1 MKKTTKSFVQYI
13 AMLLLFMG
21 MANNVWAAVLGAGE
35 SITFIIDDSS
45 ASQSDGWNGG
55 PYFYAWDASDNALTG
70 GWPGTEIGAKKYVFT
85 EGATIPAGVIF
96 RSKYDWGGNTGK
108 TADIKDCNGVA
119 FQANYTYTIK
129 LTGSYSGS
137 GENRIFAHTITGV
150 AGSSG
155 GGSTD
160 ANLNEPY
167 VISVYKNG
175 WDKQYAF
182 TPVAG
187 SKNYEYEVTVEIPD
201 FTGNLADYQYW
212 VGEGCVCNEA
222 WKDGQSANYNLGSRN
237 NADDDYLT
245 SCSTGT
251 FKAKIYA
258 LQENGQ
264 PHGEARNYYIHSM
277 TCAEHIAKLSL
288 NSSVRE
294 FDLAEPPTSITLTAT
309 ADEKSEGNY
318 IWYKSDDEGASY
330 TKMTETTAN
339 TYTITGDA
347 VPMGARN
354 YYKVARKVVDSQDF
368 IEAITVIYTVQSC
381 GAESK
386 GTNIFRQDFGELTA
400 VKGTGSRSSFSNI
413 VSGYNYQ
420 PAPYKINES
429 YYAVVADP
437 YYCGCGE
444 GSDMSESVTDEC
456 LGRNAWFRELRDHT
470 LNNNSNT
477 APYGGMLMI
486 NFKEKGIAYQR
497 ELTPEEHL
505 KITKNSI
512 LKFSAYFASAAKY
525 DPGFIGIDVELII
538 QFKKN
543 GSTEWE
549 DAIGMESTVSYEE
562 GWQRSEIEWPVKD
575 ADGVFRVVI
584 KNNSDSGTGNDLLMD
599 DVSLDLCTPAFAL
612 YFADEDGNQ
621 FEELEAKKITETA
634 KVQIKKID
642 FGSLGTDPCI
652 QVYKR
657 IVNGNTTS
665 YVHVSEM
672 TLSGDY
678 YITNVSPQELF
689 ENIPGQVELVAVA
702 SAKSGG
708 ACDLDIR
715 TGVEDGTYT
724 PGKQNNVIFSGN
736 YLTYSLNCGTS
747 TLTNHDGT
755 AKVCV
760 SDVDRQEMAKMP
772 KLKLT
777 SNNISEVVYVDIYVN
792 NQPFMQEVQYREQTA
807 GCGYMLL
814 DLDALY
820 YDANAD
826 YYQWPVGTNT
836 IKVKVSERFV
846 DASICE
852 RWANGSIAV
861 QVVARPSITVQPM
874 GDEVCQGETK
884 TLTVTANPVSK
895 YQWQEMK
902 PGDTDW
908 SNVGTNSASF
918 TTPATMGNETQYRV
932 KLYND
937 NDLMCAS
944 TSDIAAMTIISCNDM
959 QLTQSADVQ
968 KVCLGDEFIYSVSLF
983 NNAAG
988 NANGVYAVVEWDP
1001 AVLQLDEDE
1010 VCIEFN
1016 TVTRVWRAGIVF
1028 PSKASAGLGL
1038 KFKVISNDVAD
1049 IHIKSYIS
1057 KLNGDTFN
1065 NYDEQTSSQMKG
1077 ETVITFNDRAE
1088 SPQKKR
1094 PNELFAYNLCR
1105 TGNPTEKVAY
1115 DFLIEGTGTGSS
1127 LKLVWMDMDYN
1138 IIPAS
1143 EAYFYADVPQTDSL
1157 YVYNA
1162 PDGYCPS
1169 DTIKVRY
1176 RVKENT
1182 ANPTVK
1188 NYEDCVI
1195 EGASEELLKTLVTNQ
1210 EDYKYLTF
1218 FDEDK
1223 EEVRVFDPATPG
1235 NNTYY
1240 VVAFKE
1246 EINTCPSDTIAIQV
1260 KVKDYAID
1268 SNIEAEGATICP
1280 NSDVTLSAVE
1290 LFDENQTNVVIR
1302 WYSDPNLG
1310 AESLLYTGTDYD
1322 LENVENDT
1330 YLYVTVQ
1337 TADYCENQAGDAK
1350 ELYVALKQASPE
1362 LEIQPKEQ
1370 LITIGGIPSFTI
1382 TPQFVG
1388 QASEYQVY
1396 VNGEPIEQI
1405 TQYKPY
1411 VDSEYMIVFDGE
1423 CGVTADTAN
1432 VVVQWPT
1439 VFTPYV
1445 IDGLND
1451 TFVQDMDPNFHT
1463 AIFNRFGMP
1472 LLETDNGW
1480 DGKLA
1485 DGKLAVP
1492 GVYYYVVTLPDGNVK
1507 KGTIEVFKK

>member
-1 MKKTTKSFVQYI
+1 MKKTKSFIQYA
-13 AMLLLFMG
+13 AMLILFMG
-21 MANNVWAAVLGAGE
+21 ISSNVWAAVLGAGE

-45 ASQSDGWNGG
+45 AKQSDGWNGG
-55 PYFYAWDASDNALTG
+55 PYFYAWDASNNALTG

-108 TADIKDCNGVA
+108 TADINDCNGVA

-258 LQENGQ
+258 LQENGM

-277 TCAEHIAKLSL
+277 TCAEHSAKLSL

-309 ADEKSEGNY
+309 ADEKSEGNFV
-318 IWYKSDDEGASY
+318 WYQSTDEGATY
-330 TKMTETTAN
+330 TKITETTAN
-339 TYTITGDA
+339 TYTLTGSA

-354 YYKVARKVVDSQDF
+354 YFKVARKVVDSEDF
-368 IEAITVIYTVQSC
+368 VESIVVIYTVQSC

-444 GSDMSESVTDEC
+444 GSDMSELVTDEC

-470 LNNNSNT
+470 LNNTSNK

-525 DPGFIGIDVELII
+525 DPSFIGIDVELII

-612 YFADEDGNQ
+612 YFADDKGNQ
-621 FEELEAKKITETA
+621 FEELEAQKLSETA
-634 KVQIKKID
+634 KVQVKQID
-642 FGSLGTDPCI
+642 FGSLGANPCI
-652 QVYKR
+652 QLFAR
-657 IVNGNTTS
+657 ETSGTTTS
-665 YVHVSEM
+665 YTYVSDL
-672 TLSGDY
+672 TLSNGY
-678 YITNVSPQELF
+678 YTSNVAIQDL
-689 ENIPGQVELVAVA
+689 IQTVPGQVELVAIA

-708 ACDLDIR
+708 VCDSDIR
-715 TGVEDGTYT
+715 TGVENGVYE

-736 YLTYSLNCGTS
+736 YLTYSITCGTS
-747 TLTNHDGT
+747 SLTNHEGT

-760 SDVDRQEMAKMP
+760 SDANGTELAKMP

-777 SNNISEVVYVDIYVN
+777 STNISGLVYFDVYVN
-792 NQPFMQEVQYREQTA
+792 NQPFVTQAVYSEETA
-807 GCGYMLL
+807 GCGYMLV
-814 DLDALY
+814 DVDQLY
-820 YDANAD
+820 YDVNGT
-826 YYQWPVGTNT
+826 YYQWPVGTNV
-836 IKVKVSERFV
+836 IKIKVSEKFK
-846 DASICE
+846 DASVCE

-861 QVVARPSITVQPM
+861 QVVARPSITTNLV
-874 GDEVCQGETK
+874 GAEVCQGETT
-884 TLTVTANPVSK
+884 TLSIAASPVTK
-895 YQWQEMK
+895 YQWQTIK
-902 PGDTDW
+902 PGDADW
-908 SNVGTNSASF
+908 SNVGTNSASY
-918 TTPATMGNETQYRV
+918 TTPADMANETQYRV
-932 KLYND
+932 QLYND
-937 NDLMCAS
+937 NDLLCAT
-944 TSDIAAMTIISCNDM
+944 TSDVATMSVISCNDM
-959 QLTQSADVQ
+959 KLTQSADVE
-968 KVCLGDEFIYSVSLF
+968 KVCLGDEFIYSVSLY

-988 NANGVYAVVEWDP
+988 NANNVYAVVEWDP
-1001 AVLQLDEDE
+1001 AVLQLDEE
-1010 VCIEFN
+1010 TVCVEFN
-1016 TVTRVWRAGIVF
+1016 TVTHVWRAGFVF

-1049 IHIKSYIS
+1049 IRIKSYIS

-1077 ETVITFNDRAE
+1077 ETIVTFNEIADT
-1088 SPQKKR
+1088 PQKKR

-1105 TGNPTEKVAY
+1105 TGIAGDKVAY

-1127 LKLVWMDMDYN
+1127 LNLIWMDMDYN
-1138 IIPAS
+1138 IIPAE
-1143 EAYFYADVPQTDSL
+1143 EAYFYSDVPQTDSM

-1162 PDGYCPS
+1162 PDGFCPS

-1176 RVKENT
+1176 RVKDYT
-1182 ANPTVK
+1182 TNPKVK
-1188 NYEDCVI
+1188 DYIDCVI
-1195 EGASEELLKTLVTNQ
+1195 DGASEELLKTLVINQ
-1210 EDYKYLTF
+1210 ADYKYLVF
-1218 FDEDK
+1218 K
-1223 EEVRVFDPATPG
+1223 NEEGAEVTTYNPSEPG
-1235 NNTYY
+1235 KNTYY
-1240 VVAFKE
+1240 VTAYKE
-1246 EINTCPSDTIAIQV
+1246 EINTCGSETIPV
-1260 KVKDYAID
+1260 TVNVKDYAVASHIA
-1268 SNIEAEGATICP
+1268 AEGAAICP
-1280 NSDVTLSAVE
+1280 SAEITLSAAEV
-1290 LFDENQTNVVIR
+1290 FDQNQTNVVIR
-1302 WYSDPNLG
+1302 WYSDPNLT
-1310 AESLLYTGTDYD
+1310 AASLLQEGDEYTIT
-1322 LENVENDT
+1322 NAVEDT
-1330 YLYVTVQ
+1330 YLYVTVE
-1337 TADYCENQAGDAK
+1337 TSDFCENQAGDAK
-1350 ELYVALKQASPE
+1350 EVLVSMKQATPE
-1362 LEIQPKEQ
+1362 MEIQPKEQ
-1370 LITIGGIPSFTI
+1370 LITIGGMPSFTVS
-1382 TPQFVG
+1382 PQFT
-1388 QASEYQVY
+1388 AETPEYQVY
-1396 VNGEPIEQI
+1396 VNDVLVEDI

-1411 VDSEYMIVFDGE
+1411 VDAVYMVVYEGE
-1423 CGVTADTAN
+1423 CGIAADSASVT
-1432 VVVQWPT
+1432 VQWPT
-1439 VFTPYV
+1439 VFTPYQK
-1445 IDGLND
+1445 DGLND
-1451 TFVQDMDPNFHT
+1451 TFVKDMQPNFRT
-1463 AIFNRFGMP
+1463 EIFNRFGMP
-1472 LLETDNGW
+1472 LIATDNGW
-1480 DGKLA
+1480 DGYLT
-1485 DGKLAVP
+1485 DGKLAMP

>member
-119 FQANYTYTIK
+119 FQANYTYTVK
-129 LTGSYSGS
+129 LTGAYSGS
-137 GENRIFAHTITGV
+137 GEDRIFAHTITGV

-584 KNNSDSGTGNDLLMD
+584 KNNSYSGTGNDLLMD

-937 NDLMCAS
+937 NDLLCAT
-944 TSDIAAMTIISCNDM
+944 TSEVATITTTTCNDM

-968 KVCLGDEFIYSVSLF
+968 KVCVGDEFIYSVSLF

-988 NANGVYAVVEWDP
+988 NANNVFAVVEWDP
-1001 AVLQLDEDE
+1001 AVLQLDEE
-1010 VCIEFN
+1010 TVCVEFN
-1016 TVTRVWRAGIVF
+1016 TVTHVWRAGIVF

-1038 KFKVISNDVAD
+1038 KFKVISNDVPS
-1049 IHIKSYIS
+1049 ISIKSYVS
-1057 KLNGDTFN
+1057 SLNNDTFDS
-1065 NYDEQTSSQMKG
+1065 YDDQTSAQMKG
-1077 ETVITFNDRAE
+1077 ETIITFNDAADTP
-1088 SPQKKR
+1088 SKKR
-1094 PNELFAYNLCR
+1094 PKEIFAYNQCR
-1105 TGNPTEKVAY
+1105 TGNPTEKVSY

-1127 LKLVWMDMDYN
+1127 LNLIWMDMDYKV
-1138 IIPAS
+1138 IPSA
-1143 EAYFYADVPQTDSL
+1143 EAYFYADKPKTDSL

-1162 PDGYCPS
+1162 PEGFCPS

-1176 RVKENT
+1176 RVKDYT
-1182 ANPTVK
+1182 KNPKVK
-1188 NYEDCVI
+1188 DYVDCVI
-1195 EGASEELLKTLVTNQ
+1195 EGASEELLKTLVIN
-1210 EDYKYLTF
+1210 ESDYKYVVF
-1218 FDEDK
+1218 KNEDG
-1223 EEVRVFDPATPG
+1223 EEVRTFDPSVPG
-1235 NNTYY
+1235 KNTYY
-1240 VVAFKE
+1240 VTAYSE
-1246 EINTCPSDTIAIQV
+1246 EIYTCGSDSLPIIV
-1260 KVKDYAID
+1260 NVKDYAID
-1268 SNIEAEGATICP
+1268 ANIAAEGASICP
-1280 NSDVTLSAVE
+1280 KSDIILSAVE
-1290 LFDENQTNVVIR
+1290 MFDEDQTNVVIR
-1302 WYSDPNLG
+1302 WYSDPNLA
-1310 AESLLYTGTDYD
+1310 AESLLYTGDDYE
-1322 LENVENDT
+1322 LKNVEQDT
-1330 YLYVTVQ
+1330 YVYVTVE
-1337 TADYCENQAGDAK
+1337 TDSYCENQAGDAK
-1350 ELYVALKQASPE
+1350 EVYVSMKSASPE

-1388 QASEYQVY
+1388 QASEYQVF
-1396 VNGEPIEQI
+1396 VNDVRVDEI

-1411 VDSEYMIVFDGE
+1411 IDSKYTIVFDGE
-1423 CGVTADTAN
+1423 CGVTSDTAN
-1432 VVVQWPT
+1432 VIVQWPT

-1445 IDGLND
+1445 LDGLND